1 VPHATRWCRQPLI
14 APPEVSTDLI
24 LWYAARAAALAAF
37 FVLAASLL
45 TGMAIRTAYLAPVA
59 RNRTVV
65 AVHGFLTWFWLP
77 LVGVHVSALV
87 LDVTSRITP
96 LDLLIPFRVNEGA
109 GSQLAIGL
117 GTVSLLLLVLIAATS
132 ALRRLMRPFLWR
144 WIHRL
149 TYPMFGIF
157 LIHAQLAGTDFSQVA
172 ISLTAWATLGGL
184 LALALLRAAGG
195 RMSTEPP
202 V

>member
-1 VPHATRWCRQPLI
+1 MSPDTV
-14 APPEVSTDLI
+14 

-59 RNRTVV
+59 RNKAIL
-65 AVHGFLTWFWLP
+65 AVHGFLAWFWVP
-77 LVGVHVSALV
+77 LVVVHVMALV
-87 LDVTSRITP
+87 LDATSRITP
-96 LDLLIPFRVNEGA
+96 LDVLVPFRVIEGA

-117 GTVSLLLLVLIAATS
+117 GTVGLLVLVLIAATS
-132 ALRRLMRPFLWR
+132 ALRRFMRPSVWR

-184 LALALLRAAGG
+184 VALALLRAAGG
-195 RMSTEPP
+195 RMTSEPP

>member
-1 VPHATRWCRQPLI
+1 MCWCRF
-14 APPEVSTDLI
+14 E
-24 LWYAARAAALAAF
+24 F
-37 FVLAASLL
+37 
-45 TGMAIRTAYLAPVA
+45 
-59 RNRTVV
+59 
-65 AVHGFLTWFWLP
+65 
-77 LVGVHVSALV
+77 
-87 LDVTSRITP
+87 
-96 LDLLIPFRVNEGA
+96 NEEA

-117 GTVSLLLLVLIAATS
+117 GTVGLLVLVLIAVTS
-132 ALRRLMRPFLWR
+132 SLRRFMRPSVWR

-184 LALALLRAAGG
+184 VALALLRAAGG
-195 RMSTEPP
+195 RMTSEPP

>member
-1 VPHATRWCRQPLI
+1 MNAD
-14 APPEVSTDLI
+14 EI

-59 RNRTVV
+59 RNRAVV
-65 AVHGFLTWFWLP
+65 AVHGFLAWFWVP
-77 LVGVHVSALV
+77 LVVVHVTALV
-87 LDVTSRITP
+87 LDATSRITP
-96 LDLLIPFRVNEGA
+96 LDVLVPFRVDEGP

-117 GTVSLLLLVLIAATS
+117 GTVGLLVLVLIAATS
-132 ALRRLMRPFLWR
+132 ALRRFMRPAVWR

-172 ISLTAWATLGGL
+172 ISLAAWATLGGL
-184 LALALLRAAGG
+184 VALAVLRAAGG
-195 RMSTEPP
+195 RMTSEPP

>member
-1 VPHATRWCRQPLI
+1 MGA
-14 APPEVSTDLI
+14 DLI

-37 FVLAASLL
+37 FILAASLL

-65 AVHGFLTWFWLP
+65 AAHGFLTWFWVP
-77 LVGVHVSALV
+77 LVVVHVSALI
-87 LDVTSRITP
+87 LDATSRITP

-109 GSQLAIGL
+109 GSQLAVGL
-117 GTVSLLLLVLIAATS
+117 GTIGLLLLVLIAATS
-132 ALRRLMRPFLWR
+132 ALRGLMRPVLWR

-149 TYPMFGIF
+149 SYPMFGIF

-184 LALALLRAAGG
+184 LALALLRASG
-195 RMSTEPP
+195 RRMTSEPP

>member
-1 VPHATRWCRQPLI
+1 MSPDV
-14 APPEVSTDLI
+14 I

-59 RNRTVV
+59 RNRAVI
-65 AVHGFLTWFWLP
+65 AVHGFLAWFWVP
-77 LVGVHVSALV
+77 LVVVHLTALV
-87 LDVTSRITP
+87 LDATSRITP
-96 LDLLIPFRVNEGA
+96 LDVLVPFRVNEEA

-117 GTVSLLLLVLIAATS
+117 GTVGLLVLVLIAVTS
-132 ALRRLMRPFLWR
+132 SLRRFMRPSVWR

-172 ISLTAWATLGGL
+172 ISLIAWATLGGL
-184 LALALLRAAGG
+184 LALALLRASGG
-195 RMSTEPP
+195 RMTSEPP

>member
-1 VPHATRWCRQPLI
+1 MSPDV
-14 APPEVSTDLI
+14 I

-59 RNRTVV
+59 RNRAVV
-65 AVHGFLTWFWLP
+65 AVHGFLAWFWVP
-77 LVGVHVSALV
+77 LVVVHVTALV
-87 LDVTSRITP
+87 LDTTSRITP
-96 LDLLIPFRVNEGA
+96 LDVLVPFRVNEGA
-109 GSQLAIGL
+109 GSQVAIGL
-117 GTVSLLLLVLIAATS
+117 GTVGLLVLVLIAATS
-132 ALRRLMRPFLWR
+132 ALRRFMRPSVWR

-157 LIHAQLAGTDFSQVA
+157 LIHAQLSGTDFSQGA
-172 ISLTAWATLGGL
+172 ISLAAWATLGGL
-184 LALALLRAAGG
+184 VALALLRAAGG
-195 RMSTEPP
+195 RMTSEPP

>member
-1 VPHATRWCRQPLI
+1 MNPDV
-14 APPEVSTDLI
+14 V

-59 RNRTVV
+59 RNRAVL
-65 AVHGFLTWFWLP
+65 AVHGFLAWFWVP
-77 LVGVHVSALV
+77 LVVVHVTALV
-87 LDVTSRITP
+87 LDATSRITP
-96 LDLLIPFRVNEGA
+96 LDVLVPFRVNEGA

-117 GTVSLLLLVLIAATS
+117 GTVGLLMLVLIAATS
-132 ALRRLMRPFLWR
+132 ALRRFMRPSVWR

-184 LALALLRAAGG
+184 VALALLRAAGG
-195 RMSTEPP
+195 RMTSEPP

>member
-1 VPHATRWCRQPLI
+1 MNPDV
-14 APPEVSTDLI
+14 V

-37 FVLAASLL
+37 FVVAASLL

-59 RNRTVV
+59 RNRAVL
-65 AVHGFLTWFWLP
+65 AVHGFLAWFWVP
-77 LVGVHVSALV
+77 LVVVHVTALV
-87 LDVTSRITP
+87 LDATSRITP
-96 LDLLIPFRVNEGA
+96 LDVLVPFRVNEGA

-117 GTVSLLLLVLIAATS
+117 GTVGLLMLVLIAATS
-132 ALRRLMRPFLWR
+132 ALRRFMRPSVWR

-184 LALALLRAAGG
+184 VALALLRAAGG
-195 RMSTEPP
+195 RMTSEPP

>member
-1 VPHATRWCRQPLI
+1 MNP
-14 APPEVSTDLI
+14 DLI

-45 TGMAIRTAYLAPVA
+45 TGMAIRTAYLAPLA
-59 RNRTVV
+59 RNRAVV
-65 AVHGFLTWFWLP
+65 AVHGFLTWFWVP
-77 LVGVHVSALV
+77 LVVVHVTSLL
-87 LDVTSRITP
+87 LDATSRITP
-96 LDLLIPFRVNEGA
+96 LDLLVPFRVNEGT

-117 GTVSLLLLVLIAATS
+117 GTIGLLLLVLIAATS
-132 ALRRLMRPFLWR
+132 VLRRTMQPSLWR

-149 TYPMFGIF
+149 TYPMFLIF

-184 LALALLRAAGG
+184 VALALLRAAGA
-195 RMSTEPP
+195 RMKSDP
-202 V
+202 VV